1 MILKPSRRRIPLVPS
16 SRVDSGASVPMH
28 TRAAHAASPPV
39 RPSGN
44 ARPFTVRVVPVPP
57 VGAALYARGANG
69 RSEELTGRGVI
80 APEGDALLVAVPA
93 WTSRLTAVLAG
104 EVVADVVLAR
114 PSGAVGDAVTL
125 EIAEATGLSAVLQ
138 GAQNITRMPT
148 PDGAPARW
156 GDPAAGYPIT
166 SYFLGATEGAEPI
179 TVRATGRRAR
189 VFALGPVASG
199 RTRIDLNVRAV
210 RWRRIPE
217 GATIRLTDRDGTNIT
232 TNPLPNGAPA
242 GWDGADWLSGV
253 PVATRAVTIESP
265 DGTTQA
271 VALPEV
277 PENERELAVDVAPRE
292 LTIVAPV
299 LPTLSPPPPRER
311 TFVGPGMILHE
322 LGGGG
327 GGDAPPGMV
336 NVRLRGAARG
346 ANGRPAV
353 AVLVNGADGT
363 GASLADG
370 NAARWDGA
378 DWLFGL
384 ASTVRTLRVRYAD
397 GAERDLAV
405 PAAIGGA
412 TEVVVDLPSPPAA
425 LPVGVRV
432 RGTVPGSRFFVGAQ
446 DVTVLLPTPDGV
458 PARWDGPDWLFGVP
472 EGTRELRVRLPSG
485 AERAVALPA
494 ARAGASVTVDGP
506 TEPALA
512 APPAFLTL
520 RVRGAARGGDGLP
533 TLMVFLDGHDITTG
547 QLPDGRPAQWD
558 GTDWLLGFPRS
569 ARRLQLRYASG
580 AVGTL
585 DLPLPTD
592 ASAEVLFEAPQDVQ
606 QQHTDGDGPLE
617 VAPTSTLAFV
627 RVWLIDPPRSTRL
640 YRREAIPEG
649 VVNVMA
655 PTPQELTGY
664 GTDIAGHVA
673 LPGSGRASV
682 PVYEYRFPDTA
693 DGSVHT
699 GEAWAELPDG
709 ARVDVPLSPVPSNGV
724 LRVDLSRHAGDR
736 SATVHGA
743 SAGGG
748 LGVGTAVVVGGLVAA
763 GWAFFGRRPPRGHR
777 SPDASRD
784 NPSRKSRR
792 ARARARR

>member
-1 MILKPSRRRIPLVPS
+1 MIHTKSPRRRAPAFVRS
-16 SRVDSGASVPMH
+16 Q
-28 TRAAHAASPPV
+28 RAAPAPSMPSAPV
-39 RPSGN
+39 RPSGD
-44 ARPFTVRVVPVPP
+44 ARPFTVRVVPPP
-57 VGAALYARGANG
+57 PPGAALYARGANG

-80 APEGDALLVAVPA
+80 APEGDALLVTVPA
-93 WTSRLTAVLAG
+93 WTLRLVAVLAG
-104 EVVADVVLAR
+104 QVVADVVLAR
-114 PSGAVGDAVTL
+114 PSGAVGDAVSL
-125 EIAEATGLSAVLQ
+125 EITEATGLSAVLQ

-199 RTRIDLNVRAV
+199 RTRIDLAQRAV

-217 GATIRLTDRDGTNIT
+217 GATIRLTDRDGTNVT
-232 TNPLPNGAPA
+232 MSPLPNGAPA

-253 PVATRAVTIESP
+253 PMGTRAVTIESP

-271 VALPEV
+271 IALPDVTEG
-277 PENERELAVDVAPRE
+277 ERELAVDVAPRE
-292 LTIVAPV
+292 LTILAPV
-299 LPTLSPPPPRER
+299 VPLPPARER
-311 TFVGPGMILHE
+311 TFVGPGTIPYE
-322 LGGGG
+322 VVGGGG
-327 GGDAPPGMV
+327 GGDSAPGMV
-336 NVRLRGAARG
+336 NVRLRGASRG
-346 ANGRPAV
+346 ANGRPTV
-353 AVLVNGADGT
+353 SVLVAGADGT

-370 NAARWDGA
+370 NAARWDGP

-384 ASTVRTLRVRYAD
+384 AASVRSLRVRYPD

-405 PAAIGGA
+405 PVAPAGA
-412 TEVVVDLPSPPAA
+412 SEVVVDLPPPPAA

-432 RGTVPGSRFFVGAQ
+432 RGAVPGSRFFVGAQ

-458 PARWDGPDWLFGVP
+458 PARWDGPDWLLGVP

-485 AERAVALPA
+485 TERAVALPA
-494 ARAGASVTVDGP
+494 ARAGTSVTVDGP
-506 TEPALA
+506 TEPAPA
-512 APPAFLTL
+512 APPAFLVL

-533 TLMVFLDGHDITTG
+533 TLMVFLDGRDITTG

-592 ASAEVLFEAPQDVQ
+592 ASAEVLFDAPQDVQ

-627 RVWLIDPPRSTRL
+627 RVWLIDPPRGTRL
-640 YRREAIPEG
+640 HRREAIPEG

-664 GTDIAGHVA
+664 GTDIAGAVA
-673 LPGSGRASV
+673 LPGSNRASV
-682 PVYEYRFPDTA
+682 PVYEYRLPDTA
-693 DGSVHT
+693 DGSVRT
-699 GEAWAELPDG
+699 GAVWAELPDG
-709 ARVDVPLSPVPSNGV
+709 TRVDVPLSPVPSNGV

-743 SAGGG
+743 SAGGFG
-748 LGVGTAVVVGGLVAA
+748 LGTVAVVGGLAVA
-763 GWAFFGRRPPRGHR
+763 GWAAFRGLSRGSRRA
-777 SPDASRD
+777 PDTRD
-784 NPSRKSRR
+784 NPTKKHRGRRR
-792 ARARARR
+792 AHR